1 MTKNK
6 LRLTKDLQ
14 KRYGLD
20 LALEIALNAERELD
34 YILIRNEDYHFFGY
48 GSTVPNALEMLAEDI
63 KMTQEDFE
71 SGLINENNTD
81 KVEYCRLERL
91 FGKKGK

>member
-6 LRLTKDLQ
+6 LRFTKDLQ

-20 LALEIALNAERELD
+20 LALEIALNAEKELD
-34 YILIRNEDYHFFGY
+34 YLLLYHDEYDFFGY

-63 KMTQEDFE
+63 KMAQEDFE